1 MSAYPRKPSTDGCGV
16 SIAAGISSTVSI
28 PVELV
33 TPTVI
38 GSPSTQ
44 SYGTT
49 RVLERRRPSVVGPS
63 TVYRTIASSTFTL
76 AIVRSSGC
84 GLRTVIR
91 ISPGENSTRRMSNSS
106 AGGGFVPT
114 RSASDEPL
122 DTTAPTASAS
132 RSTGTTAQ
140 IRQFRRTR
148 SRRTCV
154 VARAWRRFQPRT
166 VAPRRRPRRSPSTR
180 ARRTPTGARG
190 T

>member
-1 MSAYPRKPSTDGCGV
+1 M
-16 SIAAGISSTVSI
+16 AAGISSTVSI

-44 SYGTT
+44 SNGTT
-49 RVLERRRPSVVGPS
+49 IVLERSRPSVVGPS
-63 TVYRTIASSTFTL
+63 TVNGTIASSTLTF

-84 GLRTVIR
+84 GLRTVMR

-122 DTTAPTASAS
+122 VHDEADGEREQEHRHDRPEPPVEAGCAPSADL
-132 RSTGTTAQ
+132 RLH
-140 IRQFRRTR
+140 
-148 SRRTCV
+148 
-154 VARAWRRFQPRT
+154 
-166 VAPRRRPRRSPSTR
+166 
-180 ARRTPTGARG
+180 
-190 T
+190 